1 MPGVLRNV
9 DYQDPVVR
17 YRGQKILDN
26 LKKLIHRSDVKLE
39 LAVDV
44 YYSLYLP
51 LPILEDISNVG
62 LTNIEHYEVIKTAL
76 SDNEFK
82 RLRYYTIAD
91 TFASTAIGTLFLI
104 NLLEELRSED
114 EQRGQMGTGKAGGKP
129 QEQSRDEG
137 EGEGRRASDL
147 RNAVKNALKKT
158 AEHAETIKELQHF
171 VQGYTA
177 GVGHTL
183 DLDEDVARTLKL
195 VRNTDVKNILKFLL
209 RMPDIKSIVK
219 KRRLPYQRGEIEG
232 YSVGSDI
239 ERIVPTEL
247 AYPKLYLY
255 TKIAENKLL
264 LYNKVLYM
272 SMGPIYVLL
281 DKSGSM
287 DGNKIL
293 WAKATALALLM
304 KSRSE
309 RRPFYIRFFDSEPY
323 KVMKVK
329 VGAKPSEVLK
339 VVEYIASIR
348 NGGGTDISKSIITAC
363 NDVIKGRHRE
373 VGDIVLITD
382 GEDRIARSLVR
393 KSLAYA
399 KARLISVM
407 IMGDNADLKEVSYKY
422 LKVVN
427 LSEKEMISVVEIG
440 D

>member
-9 DYQDPVVR
+9 DYQDPIVR

-26 LKKLIHRSDVKLE
+26 LKKLTSQAEVKLD

-51 LPILEDISNVG
+51 WPLLEDLGRVG
-62 LTNIEHYEVIKTAL
+62 LTNIEHYETIKTAL
-76 SDNEFK
+76 NDDEFK
-82 RLRYYTIAD
+82 RLRHYTIAD
-91 TFASTAIGTLFLI
+91 TFASAAIGTLFLI
-104 NLLEELRSED
+104 NLFEELKSEE
-114 EQRGQMGTGKAGGKP
+114 EQRGQMGMGKADGRP
-129 QEQSRDEG
+129 EEQPKEEG
-137 EGEGRRASDL
+137 EGEGRKSKDL
-147 RNAVKNALKKT
+147 RTAVKNALKNT
-158 AEHAETIKELQHF
+158 VEHAETIKELQHF

-183 DLDEDVARTLKL
+183 DLDEDIVKTLKL
-195 VRNTDVKNILKFLL
+195 IKNTDIKNILKFL
-209 RMPDIKSIVK
+209 MKIPDIKSLIK
-219 KRRLPYQRGEIEG
+219 KKKLPYQRGEIEG
-232 YSVGSDI
+232 YAVGSDI
-239 ERIVPTEL
+239 ERIIPTEL
-247 AYPKLYLY
+247 AYPSIYLY
-255 TKIAENKLL
+255 MRMAENKLI
-264 LYNKVLYM
+264 LYNKVLYL
-272 SMGPIYVLL
+272 SMGPIYLLL

-304 KSRSE
+304 RCRSE

-323 KVMKVK
+323 KVMKIR
-329 VGAKPSEVLK
+329 VGAKPSDVLK

-363 NDVIKGRHRE
+363 NDIMKGGSRD
-373 VGDIVLITD
+373 VSDIILVTD
-382 GEDRIARSLVR
+382 GEDRIAKSLVR

-407 IMGDNADLKEVSYKY
+407 VMGDNGDLKELSYKY
-422 LKVVN
+422 FKVVS
-427 LSEKEMISVVEIG
+427 LSKKEMLSVVEAS

>member
-9 DYQDPVVR
+9 DYQDPIVR

-26 LKKLIHRSDVKLE
+26 LKKLASQAEVKLD

-51 LPILEDISNVG
+51 WPLLEDLGRVG
-62 LTNIEHYEVIKTAL
+62 LTNIEHYETIKTAL
-76 SDNEFK
+76 NDDEFK
-82 RLRYYTIAD
+82 RLRHYTIAD
-91 TFASTAIGTLFLI
+91 TFASAAIGTLFLI
-104 NLLEELRSED
+104 NLFEELKSEE
-114 EQRGQMGTGKAGGKP
+114 EQRGQMGMGKADGRP
-129 QEQSRDEG
+129 EEQPKEEG
-137 EGEGRRASDL
+137 EGEGRKSKDL
-147 RNAVKNALKKT
+147 RTAVKNALKNT
-158 AEHAETIKELQHF
+158 VEHAETIKELQHF

-183 DLDEDVARTLKL
+183 DLDEDIVKTLKL
-195 VRNTDVKNILKFLL
+195 IKNTDIKNILKFL
-209 RMPDIKSIVK
+209 MKIPDIKSLIK
-219 KRRLPYQRGEIEG
+219 KKKLPYQRGEIEG
-232 YSVGSDI
+232 YAVGSDI
-239 ERIVPTEL
+239 ERIIPTEL
-247 AYPKLYLY
+247 AYPSIYLY
-255 TKIAENKLL
+255 MRMAENKLI
-264 LYNKVLYM
+264 LYNKVLYL
-272 SMGPIYVLL
+272 SMGPIYLLL

-304 KSRSE
+304 RCRSE

-323 KVMKVK
+323 KVMKIR
-329 VGAKPSEVLK
+329 VGAKPSDVLK

-363 NDVIKGRHRE
+363 NDIMKGGSRD
-373 VGDIVLITD
+373 VSDIILVTD
-382 GEDRIARSLVR
+382 GEDRIAKSLVR

-407 IMGDNADLKEVSYKY
+407 VMGDNGDLKELSYKY
-422 LKVVN
+422 FKVVS
-427 LSEKEMISVVEIG
+427 LSKKEMLSVVEAS